1 MLGQEMKDV
10 PPLKL
15 PNRFCV
21 GNLGDSCIADHFS
34 RVSVRRNPHKLK
46 RRRRYAFVLGS
57 VEWLSIHDLFPF
69 SPLLAQ
75 KLFVNVLPLLDAVA
89 FICTLEFI
97 N

>member
-1 MLGQEMKDV
+1 MIRVLQIISRAC
-10 PPLKL
+10 
-15 PNRFCV
+15 RFD
-21 GNLGDSCIADHFS
+21 GI
-34 RVSVRRNPHKLK
+34 PHKLK